1 MLCSNQLSYVA
12 TDNIDLF
19 ICIKIPARSVAI
31 IALFVKFELAL
42 KALHRAPLPAFKR

>member
-1 MLCSNQLSYVA
+1 
-12 TDNIDLF
+12 
-19 ICIKIPARSVAI
+19 VAI

>member
-1 MLCSNQLSYVA
+1 L
-12 TDNIDLF
+12 

-42 KALHRAPLPAFKR
+42 KAHRYAHLPAFKR

>member
-12 TDNIDLF
+12 TDNIELL

-31 IALFVKFELAL
+31 IALFVKFAL
-42 KALHRAPLPAFKR
+42 TLKVHRYVPLTAFIR